1 MDIFRKIR
9 KKSKKTQGTTLT
21 PTTSGA
27 SASLVQAS
35 TRLVAPPVVEQD
47 PSLQQS
53 VVTTV
58 ALPTTQSTTDQQHPS
73 PDHEQTRRSKM
84 DKWLARVA
92 LMLRACEA
100 VVTILDSV
108 QAIKDNQYAWS
119 DLLQTIREHTR
130 TFQRQLDQLGIKDV
144 LEECED
150 SIKDPLTNYSITL
163 KELIAE
169 ICVDSGLD
177 ESEFDKGLTWKVL
190 VQRIGTTKL
199 EADTINGYKQRL
211 TDARNELMHALIL
224 YVTVSVRATAERDIL
239 KELQSKQRQRPQEC
253 QPGTRAEILA
263 ECEAWSKNPDAPNI
277 LWIKAAP
284 GAGKSTIASTLVTT
298 LGIKKTRLGSSFFFR
313 RQETATTTASA
324 LWQGIAYDLARHPT
338 IRKYLADKMRNEEID
353 LTTPNI
359 NILFQQL
366 VERPLSKIGN
376 LSQDQLPVVIIDAL
390 DECGGLA
397 GARSTEFRQLLQTL
411 TAWFRLPTS
420 CKLIVTSR
428 EEDDIARMFALNP
441 PHTIDL
447 LATQETV
454 SQSKR
459 DIQAFL
465 TEELRKVATKYT
477 IRSVEWPQTTTI
489 ETLAI
494 KANGLFI
501 WASTVIEYLR
511 AGNPMKL
518 LEEIIKEDRVTGMG
532 SLYTTVLQTAFPNTS
547 ATSPEDIRT
556 ILGVL
561 AVAKETLDMKT
572 LTDLLAMDPWTV
584 EHICGALRPVLEFD
598 GGLRF
603 RHQSFVDFF
612 LNPNTTYFVPRITTD
627 TSTGFLQ
634 TNEILN
640 GLSSIETYIPRH
652 LQYASQ
658 YWVDHLNLPSEETIT
673 LVQYVL
679 KVHFLLWLEVASLLQ
694 IVDRVPSMLTALASW
709 LKENDI
715 IELISLAEDMR
726 QFTVHFIEVI
736 SQSVA
741 GIYLS
746 ALPLSPAVSK
756 VHQQYRYQYPNT
768 LFVHSGGYQRW
779 SPLLFIL
786 RGHTRSVNAVAFS
799 PDGRRVVS
807 GSDDRTVRLWDVE
820 TGAQIGSPLEG
831 HTGWV
836 MSVAFSPDGQ
846 RIVSGSSD
854 RTVRLWDVETGAQ
867 IGSPLEGHTDYVR
880 SVAFSPDGQRIVSGS
895 SDRTVRLWDV
905 ETGAQIGSPLEG
917 HTDYVRSVAFSPDGQ
932 RIVSGSDDRT
942 VRLWD
947 VETGAQI
954 GSPLEGHTGSVMSV
968 AFSPDG
974 QRIVSGSLDRTVRL
988 WDVETGAQIGS
999 PLEGHTDWVMSVAF
1013 SPDGQRIVSGSLDRT
1028 VRLWDVETGAQIGSP
1043 LEGHTGSVM
1052 SVAFSPDGQRIVSG
1066 SLDRTVR
1073 LWDVETGAQI
1083 GSPLEGH
1090 TDWVMSVAF
1099 SPDGQRIVS
1108 GSDDRTVRLWDVE
1121 TGAQIGSPLEGHTDY
1136 VRSVAFSPDGQ
1147 RIVSGSLDR
1156 TVRLWD
1162 VETGAQIGSPLEGHT
1177 DWVMSVAFS
1186 PDGQRIVSGSDDR
1199 TVRLWDVET
1208 GAQIGSP
1215 LEGHT
1220 DYVRS
1225 VAFSP
1230 DGQRI
1235 VSGSFDRTVRL
1246 WDVETGAQIG
1256 SPLEGHTDYVRSV
1269 AFSPDGQRIVSGSDD
1284 RTVRLWDVE
1293 TGAQIG
1299 SPLEGHTD
1307 YVRSVAFS
1315 PDGQRIVSGSLDRT
1329 VRLWD
1334 VETGAQI
1341 GSPLEGHTDY
1351 VRSVAFSPDGQRIVS
1366 GSDDRTVRLWDV
1378 ETGAQI
1384 GSPLEGH
1391 TDYVRSVAFSPDG
1404 QRIVSGSEDRTV
1416 RLGDVE
1422 TGAQVGSLLEGHTT
1436 PVYSA
1441 AFSPDGQ
1448 HIASGSE
1455 DRTVRITNTSA
1466 TEDSVR
1472 PIDL

>member
-1 MDIFRKIR
+1 
-9 KKSKKTQGTTLT
+9 
-21 PTTSGA
+21 
-27 SASLVQAS
+27 
-35 TRLVAPPVVEQD
+35 
-47 PSLQQS
+47 
-53 VVTTV
+53 
-58 ALPTTQSTTDQQHPS
+58 
-73 PDHEQTRRSKM
+73 
-84 DKWLARVA
+84 
-92 LMLRACEA
+92 
-100 VVTILDSV
+100 
-108 QAIKDNQYAWS
+108 NQYAWS

-144 LEECED
+144 LEECEE

-177 ESEFDKGLTWKVL
+177 ESKFDKGLTWKVL

-211 TDARNELMHALIL
+211 TDARNELMRALML
-224 YVTVSVRATAERDIL
+224 YVTVSVRDTAERDIL

-253 QPGTRAEILA
+253 QLGTRAEILA
-263 ECEAWSKNPDAPNI
+263 ECEAWSKNPDAPNV

-284 GAGKSTIASTLVTT
+284 GAGKSTIASTLVTR
-298 LGIKKTRLGSSFFFR
+298 LGIKTTRLGSSFFFS
-313 RQETATTTASA
+313 RQETATTTTST

-338 IRKYLADKMRNEEID
+338 IRKYLADKMKKEKID
-353 LTTPNI
+353 LTTPNVD
-359 NILFQQL
+359 ILFKQL
-366 VERPLSKIGN
+366 VEVPLSKIGN
-376 LSQDQLPVVIIDAL
+376 LSQDQSPVVIIDAL

-397 GARSTEFRQLLQTL
+397 GTRSIEFRRLLQTL
-411 TAWFRLPTS
+411 TAWSRLPIS

-441 PHTIDL
+441 PYTIDL

-465 TEELRKVATKYT
+465 TEELRKVASKYT

-489 ETLAI
+489 EALAI

-511 AGNPMKL
+511 AGM
-518 LEEIIKEDRVTGMG
+518 D
-532 SLYTTVLQTAFPNTS
+532 SLYTTVLQTAFPNPRPTLM
-547 ATSPEDIRT
+547 EDIRT
-556 ILGVL
+556 ILGGL

-572 LTDLLAMDPWTV
+572 LTNLLAMDPWTV

-612 LNPNTTYFVPRITTD
+612 LNPNTTYLVPGITTD
-627 TSTGFLQ
+627 TSHRILAGQCLRIMKERLRF
-634 TNEILN
+634 NICEISSSYLLN
-640 GLSSIETYIPRH
+640 QDILSGLSSIETYIPRH
-652 LQYASQ
+652 LQYASR

-673 LVQYVL
+673 LVRYVL
-679 KVHFLLWLEVASLLQ
+679 KIHFLSWLEVA
-694 IVDRVPSMLTALASW
+694 
-709 LKENDI
+709 K
-715 IELISLAEDMR
+715 DMR

-786 RGHTRSVNAVAFS
+786 RGHTGSVNAVAFS

-807 GSDDRTVRLWDVE
+807 GSD
-820 TGAQIGSPLEG
+820 
-831 HTGWV
+831 
-836 MSVAFSPDGQ
+836 
-846 RIVSGSSD
+846 
-854 RTVRLWDVETGAQ
+854 
-867 IGSPLEGHTDYVR
+867 
-880 SVAFSPDGQRIVSGS
+880 
-895 SDRTVRLWDV
+895 DRTVRLWDV

-954 GSPLEGHTGSVMSV
+954 GSPLEGHTHY
-968 AFSPDG
+968 
-974 QRIVSGSLDRTVRL
+974 VR
-988 WDVETGAQIGS
+988 
-999 PLEGHTDWVMSVAF
+999 
-1013 SPDGQRIVSGSLDRT
+1013 
-1028 VRLWDVETGAQIGSP
+1028 
-1043 LEGHTGSVM
+1043 
-1052 SVAFSPDGQRIVSG
+1052 
-1066 SLDRTVR
+1066 
-1073 LWDVETGAQI
+1073 
-1083 GSPLEGH
+1083 
-1090 TDWVMSVAF
+1090 SVAF

-1121 TGAQIGSPLEGHTDY
+1121 TGAQIGSPLEGHTHY
-1136 VRSVAFSPDGQ
+1136 VR
-1147 RIVSGSLDR
+1147 
-1156 TVRLWD
+1156 
-1162 VETGAQIGSPLEGHT
+1162 
-1177 DWVMSVAFS
+1177 SVAFS

-1220 DYVRS
+1220 GSVNS

-1235 VSGSFDRTVRL
+1235 VSGSSDRTVRLWDVETGAQIGSPLEGHTGWKRAHRLDPRLKDIQAAVMSVAFSPDGQRIVSGSSDRTVRL

-1256 SPLEGHTDYVRSV
+1256 SPLEGHTDSVRSV

-1307 YVRSVAFS
+1307 YVWSVAFS
-1315 PDGQRIVSGSLDRT
+1315 PDGQRIVSGSSDRTDIHYVHSVAFSPDGQRIVSGSSDRTVRLWDVETGAQIGSPLEGHTGVWSVAFSPDGQRIVSGSSDQT

-1351 VRSVAFSPDGQRIVS
+1351 VWSVAFSPDGQRIVS
-1366 GSDDRTVRLWDV
+1366 GSSDRTVRLWDV

-1391 TDYVRSVAFSPDG
+1391 TGWVMSVAFSRDG
-1404 QRIVSGSEDRTV
+1404 QRIVSGSSDRTV
-1416 RLGDVE
+1416 RLWDVE
-1422 TGAQVGSLLEGHTT
+1422 TGAQVGSPLEGHTT
-1436 PVYSA
+1436 PVHSA
-1441 AFSPDGQ
+1441 TFSPDGQ

-1455 DRTVRITNTSA
+1455 DRTIRITNTSA
-1466 TEDSVR
+1466 TEDSVHSLLNQYCRVGDDGWLFGPSSQRLFWVPPPFRAGIER
-1472 PIDL
+1472 PGVGIIGQVQRLGVDTTQFVHGEEWTRVKEGGKIPEDI